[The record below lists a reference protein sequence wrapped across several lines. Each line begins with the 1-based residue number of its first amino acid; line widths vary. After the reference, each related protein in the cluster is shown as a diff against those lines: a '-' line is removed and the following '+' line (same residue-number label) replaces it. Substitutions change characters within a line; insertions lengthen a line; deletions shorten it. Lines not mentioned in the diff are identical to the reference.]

1 MNQNS
6 NRQDKEPVA
15 LLWDESFLWGVM
27 AVRALKKAALP
38 FKLIRSEDIKK
49 GALSNYRMLFVPGGW
64 ASNKMKTLGE
74 DGAGAIRSFVSS
86 GGSYL
91 GLCGG
96 AGLATQDGIGI
107 INISRMPTRERVPS
121 FSGRIRLRTDDHKIW
136 NGLKDKVVHAWWP
149 SQFVVGDG
157 SVKTLATYV
166 EAMPDAFSSDIN
178 VGDIT
183 SSEEWEKLETLYDI
197 NLNPS
202 RLFGQPAVVESAY
215 GSGKVLL
222 SLVHFDSPDDENGLV
237 MLKNLWQYLAG
248 AEPSVSQKH
257 AETKS
262 PLAPQRQSDISRLE
276 AITKHIIEFGERNF
290 LWFWRNP
297 MLLQWRRGV
306 RGLEYCTLYML
317 LKECAAVSEDRNP
330 VSTTQAERMTKLRGL
345 LIPFVKD
352 AKNLL
357 FKERIA
363 MQQGHITYE
372 KCSDPEIQALR
383 NDLFSSSKS
392 YGGRFKE
399 LLDEIDAL
407 LFELIK
413 KSYD

>member
-1 MNQNS
+1 MKQNS
-6 NRQDKEPVA
+6 SKENKEPAA
-15 LLWDESFLWGVM
+15 LLWDESFLWGIM
-27 AVRALKKAALP
+27 AVRALRKAALP
-38 FKLIRSEDIKK
+38 FKLIKSEDIKK

-64 ASNKMKTLGE
+64 ASNKLKTLGE
-74 DGAGAIRSFVSS
+74 DGAEAIRIFVLS
-86 GGSYL
+86 GGNYL
-91 GLCGG
+91 GFCGG
-96 AGLATQDGIGI
+96 SGLATLDGIGI
-107 INISRMPTRERVPS
+107 ININRMPTKERVPS
-121 FSGRIRLRTDDHKIW
+121 FSGRIRLKTDNHKIW
-136 NGLKDKVVHAWWP
+136 TGLKDKVVHAWWP
-149 SQFVVGDG
+149 SQFVVADD
-157 SVKTLATYV
+157 SIKTLASYG

-183 SSEEWEKLETLYDI
+183 SNEEWEKLEGLYGI

-202 RLFGQPAVVESAY
+202 RLLGQPAVVEGAC
-215 GSGKVLL
+215 GEGRVVL
-222 SLVHFDSPDDENGLV
+222 SLVHFDSPDDENGSV

-248 AEPSVSQKH
+248 AEPSVSQKRV
-257 AETKS
+257 ETEKTVK
-262 PLAPQRQSDISRLE
+262 PQKQSDISRLE
-276 AITKHIIEFGERNF
+276 AITKHLIEFGERNF

-345 LIPFVKD
+345 LIHFVKD

-357 FKERIA
+357 FKERMA

-372 KCSDPEIQALR
+372 KCSDPEIQGLR
-383 NDLFSSSKS
+383 KDLFSSSKS

-413 KSYD
+413 ES